1 MKTAEDWECMAR
13 LRRREVLNRHRAES
27 FGAFLVSYR
36 RECGRLFRRAS
47 SNESGVELEFSRG
60 VVLLANVA
68 MWAARGL

>member
-36 RECGRLFRRAS
+36 RECGRLSA
-47 SNESGVELEFSRG
+47 FSMDCVPPR
-60 VVLLANVA
+60 LVA
-68 MWAARGL
+68 G